1 MKKEDANSRN
11 IFIRALDLEGDAR
24 DSFLAEACAGD
35 PALESKVRSMLADSE
50 KADGFFSNGDGA
62 TVLASRFETPYT
74 EVEGERV
81 GNFILRQQIGEGGFG
96 MVWMAEQ
103 MEPVKRMVALK
114 VVKAGMA
121 SAST

>member
-1 MKKEDANSRN
+1 
-11 IFIRALDLEGDAR
+11 
-24 DSFLAEACAGD
+24 
-35 PALESKVRSMLADSE
+35 MLADSE
-50 KADGFFSNGDGA
+50 KADDFFGDEEGSTLLA
-62 TVLASRFETPYT
+62 THFETPYT

-114 VVKAGMA
+114 VVKAGMDTGRCSPA
-121 SAST
+121 SRPSARPSP